1 MRCSSSPPAGASSP
15 PMASPETV
23 TTNSED
29 ETFALGKLLAASTHP
44 GTFVLLHGDLG
55 AGKTA
60 FVRGMA
66 AGLGCDPED
75 VSSPTFVLI
84 QHYKGRTPL
93 VHVDLYRLE
102 SGDAVDDLGLEELAN
117 GAVVAI
123 EWAERLPRPLDGT
136 VTVTIEDLGG
146 DARRI
151 TLNDSSALPS

>member
-1 MRCSSSPPAGASSP
+1 
-15 PMASPETV
+15 MASPETV
-23 TTNSED
+23 TTHSEQ
-29 ETFALGKLLAASTHP
+29 ETFAHGETLAATVQP

-66 AGLGCDPED
+66 AGLGANPED

-102 SGDAVDDLGLEELAN
+102 TAAAVDDLGLEELAS

-123 EWAERLPRPLDGT
+123 EWAERLPRPLEGS
-136 VTVTIEDLGG
+136 VTVKIDDLGG

-151 TLNDSSALPS
+151 TIEKGDGNPSPFSTPTDSSALPS

>member
-1 MRCSSSPPAGASSP
+1 
-15 PMASPETV
+15 MASPEIH
-23 TTNSED
+23 TTRSED
-29 ETFALGKLLAASTHP
+29 GTFALGAVVGSTLKP

-60 FVRGMA
+60 FVRGMVV
-66 AGLGCDPED
+66 GLGGNLDD

-84 QHYKGRTPL
+84 QHYKGRIPL

-102 SGDAVDDLGLEELAN
+102 NGAAVDDLGLEELVN

-123 EWAERLPRPLDGT
+123 EWAERLPRPLDDS
-136 VTVTIEDLGG
+136 VTVKIEDLGG

-151 TLNDSSALPS
+151 TLSKKTGSDPLYSER

>member
-1 MRCSSSPPAGASSP
+1 
-15 PMASPETV
+15 MASPEIV

-29 ETFALGKLLAASTHP
+29 ETFALGKQLAASMLP

-66 AGLGCDPED
+66 AGLGGDPED

-84 QHYKGRTPL
+84 QHYQGRTPL

-102 SGDAVDDLGLEELAN
+102 SGAAVDDLGLEELAD
-117 GAVVAI
+117 GAVVAV
-123 EWAERLPRPLDGT
+123 EWAERLPRPLDGS
-136 VTVTIEDLGG
+136 VTVKIEDLGG

-151 TLNDSSALPS
+151 TLYVKRGSDPNYSDR

>member
-1 MRCSSSPPAGASSP
+1 MD
-15 PMASPETV
+15 SPEIF
-23 TTNSED
+23 TTSSEQ
-29 ETFALGKLLAASTHP
+29 ETFALGQTIAATLQA

-66 AGLGCDPED
+66 AGLDGNPDD

-84 QHYKGRTPL
+84 QHYKGRIPL

-102 SGDAVDDLGLEELAN
+102 SGAAVDDLGLEEMAS

-123 EWAERLPRPLDGT
+123 EWAERLPRPIEGS
-136 VTVTIEDLGG
+136 VTVKIDDVGES
-146 DARRI
+146 ARHI
-151 TLNDSSALPS
+151 TVQR

>member
-1 MRCSSSPPAGASSP
+1 
-15 PMASPETV
+15 MASPEIV
-23 TTNSED
+23 TTHSEQD
-29 ETFALGKLLAASTHP
+29 TFALGTKVAAGLRP

-55 AGKTA
+55 AGKTS

-66 AGLGCDPED
+66 AGLGADPDD

-93 VHVDLYRLE
+93 IHVDLYRLE
-102 SGDAVDDLGLEELAN
+102 SGAAVDDLGLEELAS

-123 EWAERLPRPLDGT
+123 EWAERLPRPLDGS
-136 VTVTIEDLGG
+136 VTVRIEDLGG

-151 TLNDSSALPS
+151 TLIDSSALPL

>member
-1 MRCSSSPPAGASSP
+1 
-15 PMASPETV
+15 MASPETV

-55 AGKTA
+55 SGKTA

-102 SGDAVDDLGLEELAN
+102 SGAAVDDLGLEELAN
-117 GAVVAI
+117 GAVVAV
-123 EWAERLPRPLDGT
+123 EWAERLPRPLDDT
-136 VTVTIEDLGG
+136 VTVRIEDLGG
-146 DARRI
+146 DRRKI
-151 TLNDSSALPS
+151 SIE

>member
-1 MRCSSSPPAGASSP
+1 
-15 PMASPETV
+15 MASPETV
-23 TTNSED
+23 STNSEL
-29 ETFALGKLLAASTHP
+29 ETFALGEKIAATLEA

-60 FVRGMA
+60 FVRGLA
-66 AGLGCDPED
+66 AGLGGNPDD

-93 VHVDLYRLE
+93 VHADLYRLD
-102 SGDAVDDLGLEELAN
+102 SAAAVDDLGLEELAS

-123 EWAERLPRPLDGT
+123 EWAERLPRSIDRS
-136 VTVTIEDLGG
+136 VTVRIEDLGG

-151 TLNDSSALPS
+151 TMYKGSDPYSDR

>member
-1 MRCSSSPPAGASSP
+1 
-15 PMASPETV
+15 MASPEIV
-23 TTNSED
+23 TTHSEQ
-29 ETFALGKLLAASTHP
+29 ETFALGQHVAKTLAP

-66 AGLGCDPED
+66 AGVGANPNE

-102 SGDAVDDLGLEELAN
+102 SGAAVDDLGLEELAN
-117 GAVVAI
+117 GAVVAV
-123 EWAERLPRPLDGT
+123 EWAERLPRRIDGS
-136 VTVTIEDLGG
+136 VTIKIQDLG
-146 DARRI
+146 
-151 TLNDSSALPS
+151 NDSRQITVQR